1 MADDALDGGVAVV
14 IVVAPA
20 VGSLACSDT
29 GSHAPRPMQI
39 RPAAPRAAR
48 GRSDMT
54 DPSDVSWDAL
64 RLPNPVRHV
73 LSTANPVENRA
84 TVLSSL
90 VVGREGLESPLVAS

>member
-1 MADDALDGGVAVV
+1 
-14 IVVAPA
+14 
-20 VGSLACSDT
+20 
-29 GSHAPRPMQI
+29 
-39 RPAAPRAAR
+39 
-48 GRSDMT
+48 MT